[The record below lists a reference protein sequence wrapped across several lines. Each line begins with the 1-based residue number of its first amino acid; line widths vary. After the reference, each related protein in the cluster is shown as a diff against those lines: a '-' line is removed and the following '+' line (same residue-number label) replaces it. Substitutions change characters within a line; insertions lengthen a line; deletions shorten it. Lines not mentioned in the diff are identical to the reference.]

1 MPVKLFPVTA
11 PVLFWMTEK
20 VLIRDERSVFWTT
33 SVFAAS
39 ISRTAYCA
47 FCIPFFSMM
56 TPFTEEASTPAFQAA
71 QIPVPT
77 FFIEFSLTVEVT
89 LQDMVELFL
98 IAAHS
103 LDPVV
108 QMVEISFLRTSVA
121 EPNIIALSAILF
133 NVL

>member
-1 MPVKLFPVTA
+1 
-11 PVLFWMTEK
+11 
-20 VLIRDERSVFWTT
+20 
-33 SVFAAS
+33 
-39 ISRTAYCA
+39 
-47 FCIPFFSMM
+47 MM